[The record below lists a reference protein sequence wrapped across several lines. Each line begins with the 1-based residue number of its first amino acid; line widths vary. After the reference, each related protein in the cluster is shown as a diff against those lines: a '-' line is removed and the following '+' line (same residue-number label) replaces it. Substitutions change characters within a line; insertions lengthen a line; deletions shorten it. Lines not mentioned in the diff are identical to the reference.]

1 MELPLGIK
9 NGSSCKGEVCKLKK
23 SLYGLKQSPRAWFG
37 RISTTMKE
45 FGNKQSN
52 SYHTLF
58 IKHKEGKVTAV
69 TPRIPVRP
77 DWRIRTGFRDARLRT
92 ETLFFFFFKTEL
104 VHVGM
109 AHILKHNPNIIYK
122 SKNYHRSGVH
132 QNLDTYN

>member
-52 SYHTLF
+52 SDHTLF
-58 IKHKEGKVTAV
+58 IKHKEGKVTAFV
-69 TPRIPVRP
+69 TPI
-77 DWRIRTGFRDARLRT
+77 
-92 ETLFFFFFKTEL
+92 FKHISFKPFQICGSIL
-104 VHVGM
+104 VHYGRP
-109 AHILKHNPNIIYK
+109 INI
-122 SKNYHRSGVH
+122 
-132 QNLDTYN
+132 